1 MGFNKYKKEITNYLN
16 EQIITIRNNNK
27 RRVNMRYRTIT
38 IMFLLLL
45 LTPILVYSAEIIT
58 DIDIKNVVIQE
69 NRQTRA
75 EIKKYFDTKADKL
88 LEVIKQD
95 AQKLLNE
102 NFAAF
107 DNMVHKLATEMLIR
121 LVIGLITAILLSHII
136 WYLIKSQI
144 EKIKSRKRKPT

>member
-1 MGFNKYKKEITNYLN
+1 
-16 EQIITIRNNNK
+16 
-27 RRVNMRYRTIT
+27 MRYRTIT

-45 LTPILVYSAEIIT
+45 LMPLIVQSAELIT
-58 DIDIKNVVIQE
+58 DIDIRNIVIQE

-75 EIKKYFDTKADKL
+75 EIKEYFDTKADKL
-88 LEVIKQD
+88 LEVIKKD
-95 AQKLLNE
+95 GQKLLND
-102 NFAAF
+102 NFVTL
-107 DNMVHKLATEMLIR
+107 DNMIHKLATEMLIR